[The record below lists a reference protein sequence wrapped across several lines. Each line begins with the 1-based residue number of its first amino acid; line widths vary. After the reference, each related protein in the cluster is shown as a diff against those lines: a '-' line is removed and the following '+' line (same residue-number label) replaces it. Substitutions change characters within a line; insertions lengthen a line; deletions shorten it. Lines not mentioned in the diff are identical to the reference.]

1 MKKIIKFS
9 HSFDVPLQSCYIIFY
24 CYIVVV
30 DSCRCCITLSVV
42 KIEISATTWYSETDM
57 RWHSP
62 VLKYLTLSNI
72 KDASDFLCWP
82 HWSSGR
88 CPRLQTLCPSPWTP
102 QRTNWSQTPRTPSR
116 EGWSQT
122 AGWPPG
128 YLLLQILKYLIFVTF
143 PSIPHTCCRLTYSF
157 YIENFSPSFDEYF
170 LVFSVGLTAAFT
182 NKYM

>member
-72 KDASDFLCWP
+72 KDASDFLC
-82 HWSSGR
+82 HSG
-88 CPRLQTLCPSPWTP
+88 LTDP
-102 QRTNWSQTPRTPSR
+102 QEDVLVSR
-116 EGWSQT
+116 HFVLHLELHKGPTDLKLRGLLPERVEARQ
-122 AGWPPG
+122 PG
-128 YLLLQILKYLIFVTF
+128 DLLDIY
-143 PSIPHTCCRLTYSF
+143 CCRF
-157 YIENFSPSFDEYF
+157 WNI
-170 LVFSVGLTAAFT
+170 
-182 NKYM
+182 